1 MAREEG
7 SRGRDIILQPI
18 TTTSLM
24 ICQSCGAENP
34 LKSKV
39 CRTCGVRLYEDM
51 PGPRCPVCLAPLKLA
66 SVLGPGHIMCNI
78 CYSEF
83 QLVSGSGVT
92 RSPSEVSHFNKGGIS
107 RKTKIA
113 IAGIIVFILF
123 LVLIGFPTAIQRQPT
138 QITETTQPT
147 LTFGKPT
154 LLTSTQQVLFLGD
167 RVDMSAE
174 PFGFMGTLDTYTLYT
189 INLDGSG
196 KTKISEKVIFHPPW
210 AVPSWSPD
218 GKKILYTQ
226 ASTEEKRFFVYVASP
241 DGMDRRKIAAGL
253 HWSWSPDG
261 EKILYDDRQWL
272 YVINIDGRER
282 VRLLDIAYY
291 NIENI
296 SWSHDGKKIL
306 VRDSE
311 RHIYLVNIDGTH
323 KAEFYGDRIFLS
335 PDWMKVCIVD
345 INEYLGIPSRDYDIY
360 IANTDGTGMLKIA
373 EKLEG
378 FKEAIWTPDS
388 KKLLI
393 VAGPSS
399 FIIDADGNGKSVLK
413 EEEANKLKSQWYPKK
428 EGVLLEW
435 ENGYIYRVNTDG
447 TKTRLVE
454 AERSYALSPDGRMI
468 AYSYRDQFGDYHLYV
483 INIDGSDKRELAKSS
498 SEFLGILWRP
508 K

>member
-24 ICQSCGAENP
+24 ICQNCGAENP

-39 CRTCGVRLYEDM
+39 CRACGVRLYEDM

-83 QLVSGSGVT
+83 RLVSGSRVT

-123 LVLIGFPTAIQRQPT
+123 LVLIGFPTTIQRQPT

-147 LTFGKPT
+147 STFGKPT

-167 RVDMSAE
+167 RVDISAE
-174 PFGFMGTLDTYTLYT
+174 PFGFLGALDTYTLYI

-226 ASTEEKRFFVYVASP
+226 ASTEEKKFFVYVASL
-241 DGMDRRKIAAGL
+241 DGMDRRKIAAGI

-261 EKILYDDRQWL
+261 EKILYDDGQWL
-272 YVINIDGRER
+272 YIIDIEGKER
-282 VRLLDIAYY
+282 IRLLDKGYY
-291 NIENI
+291 SIDSI
-296 SWSHDGKKIL
+296 SWSHDGKKNY
-306 VRDSE
+306 SE
-311 RHIYLVNIDGTH
+311 
-323 KAEFYGDRIFLS
+323 S
-335 PDWMKVCIVD
+335 W
-345 INEYLGIPSRDYDIY
+345 
-360 IANTDGTGMLKIA
+360 
-373 EKLEG
+373 
-378 FKEAIWTPDS
+378 
-388 KKLLI
+388 
-393 VAGPSS
+393 
-399 FIIDADGNGKSVLK
+399 
-413 EEEANKLKSQWYPKK
+413 
-428 EGVLLEW
+428 
-435 ENGYIYRVNTDG
+435 
-447 TKTRLVE
+447 
-454 AERSYALSPDGRMI
+454 
-468 AYSYRDQFGDYHLYV
+468 
-483 INIDGSDKRELAKSS
+483 
-498 SEFLGILWRP
+498 
-508 K
+508 